1 MTSRNKI
8 VVAVVAA
15 STIVLIVL
23 GASLRWSAWITILA
37 FVICCAV
44 GAVVSLALGLGDR
57 RPVPQQPVVLPPPPV
72 PEPQQVV
79 QTAVVEGINLA
90 SAWPDYEFIF
100 HGIVYWRSAGI
111 PMATPHVRP
120 GALAIDTIIRRA
132 ARVAA
137 EEPPDMVIRLQHR
150 LNDVLGVIEA
160 DPSGRVETWADRVQT
175 TLLEADAVRL
185 RTLSN
190 IRKDEAVWEHQ
201 RRQECDRRQYL
212 TEDVLKSTGSAL
224 VWWLSRNESN
234 VVGAVDLIGT
244 MARLTAA
251 AKDEDVPELFRHLL
265 PPSALPVTEPEQSR
279 FAPIGSDGAGQAYTL
294 DFGLFNGSRSA
305 VDLVTALM
313 GALDLD
319 DEQRAQFAAR
329 VAADIEATGDA
340 ESAEQVRS
348 RFDVITDQFAVDV
361 ESEIASEPE
370 ESALSTFSDPS
381 DAGTSAPETPAADD

>member
-8 VVAVVAA
+8 VAAVVAA
-15 STIVLIVL
+15 STIALIVL
-23 GASLRWSAWITILA
+23 GAGLRWPAWVTILA
-37 FVICCAV
+37 FLVCCAA
-44 GAVVSLALGLGDR
+44 GALVSFALGRGDR
-57 RPVPQQPVVLPPPPV
+57 RPVPQQTIALPPPV

-79 QTAVVEGINLA
+79 QSVIVEGINLA

-100 HGIVYWRSAGI
+100 HGIIYWRSAGG
-111 PMATPHVRP
+111 PTMMPHVRP

-137 EEPPDMVIRLQHR
+137 DEPPDMVIRLQHR

-160 DPSGRVETWADRVQT
+160 DPSGRVEAWADQVQT

-190 IRKDEAVWEHQ
+190 IRKDKAVWEHE
-201 RRQECDRRQYL
+201 RRYECDRRLYL
-212 TEDVLKSTGSAL
+212 TEDVLRSTGSAL

-234 VVGAVDLIGT
+234 ITGAVDLIGT

-265 PPSALPVTEPEQSR
+265 PPSILAAAEAEKPR
-279 FAPIGSDGAGQAYTL
+279 FTTIGSDGAGQPYTL
-294 DFGLFNGSRSA
+294 DFGLFNSSRSA

-313 GALDLD
+313 GALNLP

-329 VAADIEATGDA
+329 VATNIEATGDT

-348 RFDVITDQFAVDV
+348 RFDVITDQFVDE
-361 ESEIASEPE
+361 ESEIVSRPE
-370 ESALSTFSDPS
+370 EDAGSTFADHPET
-381 DAGTSAPETPAADD
+381 GTSAPEAAGD